1 MDSYDVRF
9 WDIKKLGNGTGA
21 RFRVRWAVDGREH
34 CKSFKARPLA
44 DGFLTG
50 LKDAVR
56 YGRPFNPRTG
66 LPDAET
72 TRDEL
77 VTWYQH
83 ARSYAEAKWPNLA
96 PVSRRSVA
104 EALVTVTIALTAK
117 EPGAPDAKVLRQ
129 ALFGWAFNPAT
140 RQLDPPPET
149 AAALDWAE
157 RVSLPVADLEDTA
170 TVRLALAACVKNL
183 TGKAAAGSTQRR
195 KRSVFYNA
203 LGYAVEQGHLTS
215 NPVDRIQWTTPAVA
229 ASVDRRVVVSPAQA
243 RSLLAAVRALSVRG
257 QHLEAFFACLY
268 YAALRPSEAVMLREG
283 DLHLPKKG
291 WGRIDLAA
299 SASRA
304 GTAWTDHGT
313 ARQERGLKHRADNET
328 RTIPIPPELVRL
340 LRAHIK
346 RHGTT
351 DDGRVFQTARG
362 GILQDSG
369 YNEVWTQARKQALTP
384 AQQRSPLG
392 RRPYDLRHAAVSL
405 WLNSGVPATEVAR
418 RAGHGVAVLLK
429 IYAHCI
435 DGQADAAN
443 QRITDALGTQ
453 DAQSDLGGEGD
464 GESDRASRSAKPCP
478 G

>member
-9 WDIKKLGNGTGA
+9 WDIKKIADNGSGG
-21 RFRVRWAVDGREH
+21 RFRVRWAVEGREH

-44 DGFLTG
+44 DGFLAD

-56 YGRPFNPRTG
+56 DRRPFNPRTG

-72 TRDEL
+72 TGGGM
-77 VTWYQH
+77 VTWYEH
-83 ARSYAEAKWPNLA
+83 ARAYAEAKWPNLA

-117 EPGAPDAKVLRQ
+117 ERSAPEAKVLRR

-140 RQLDPPPET
+140 RDLDPPPEIT
-149 AAALDWAE
+149 AALDWAA
-157 RVSLPVADLEDTA
+157 RASLPVTALEDTA
-170 TVRLALAACVKNL
+170 TVRLALAACAKTL
-183 TGKAAAGSTQRR
+183 TGKAAAGATQRR

-203 LGYAVEQGHLTS
+203 LGYAVEQGHLPA
-215 NPVDRIQWTTPAVA
+215 NPVDRIQWTAPAIA
-229 ASVDRRVVVSPAQA
+229 ASVDRRVVVSPSQA
-243 RSLLAAVRALSVRG
+243 RDLLAAVRGLSDRG
-257 QHLEAFFACLY
+257 AHLEGFYACLY
-268 YAALRPSEAVMLREG
+268 YAALRPSEAVMLREA

-304 GTAWTDHGT
+304 GRSWTDHGT
-313 ARQERGLKHRADNET
+313 ARQERGLKHRAANET
-328 RTIPIPPELVRL
+328 RTIPIPPDLVAL
-340 LRAHIK
+340 LRAHI
-346 RHGTT
+346 RRYGTT
-351 DDGRVFQTARG
+351 PDGRIFQTARG
-362 GILQDSG
+362 GIIQDSA
-369 YNEVWTQARKQALTP
+369 YSAVWAEARKAALTA
-384 AQQRSPLG
+384 AQCRSPLG

-435 DGQADAAN
+435 DGQAEAAN
-443 QRITDALGTQ
+443 QRITDALATPGAEP
-453 DAQSDLGGEGD
+453 DPGDEGD
-464 GESDRASRSAKPCP
+464 GDSEPAA
-478 G
+478 